1 MFFQHFV
8 ECVFHFNN
16 YEKHEKYNKF
26 SQSERSV
33 RSARAGRAGKGVGG
47 GERAARILLPGSRL
61 ALAGPR
67 TSLHLCPW
75 SKGPAGDAHA
85 PVVAVRCW

>member
-8 ECVFHFNN
+8 ECIFHFNN

-33 RSARAGRAGKGVGG
+33 SSGEGGGGKGCRGEVGKG
-47 GERAARILLPGSRL
+47 SHILLPGSWL
-61 ALAGPR
+61 ILAGPCP
-67 TSLHLCPW
+67 SLHVCQG
-75 SKGPAGDAHA
+75 S
-85 PVVAVRCW
+85 